1 MDDNPVLRSL
11 GEDLERDDPRLAAL
25 LSGPVRA
32 RRRHT
37 AAWLLLA
44 VPLLAAALL
53 LPVRTTFGIV
63 ALLLIIASP
72 IVVCWATAPPEGPVP
87 GRP

>member
-1 MDDNPVLRSL
+1 
-11 GEDLERDDPRLAAL
+11 
-25 LSGPVRA
+25 
-32 RRRHT
+32 
-37 AAWLLLA
+37 LLA